1 MKVPFSEE
9 MRNEMVHISW
19 GHIDYSDYV

>member
-9 MRNEMVHISW
+9 MRNEMVRISW
-19 GHIDYSDYV
+19 GHIDYGDYV